1 MENIIMNIQYFADG
15 AAGETEPK
23 VSAKPSDNIEE
34 KKEANKL
41 DFDELVRGDYRQEY
55 NKKVEEIIKNRLKDH
70 YQLKKSLE
78 DITEALNG
86 LKDKLGIK
94 AKDNKEIISQI
105 TERLGKADSTF
116 NVKETNSSDE
126 VRNEKN
132 TLTNARG
139 EVMKLLS
146 NSEKAKEYYPQFDI
160 KKELKDPEFRKIL
173 KFTGNDPKKAFEI
186 LHFDEIVSSIIR
198 DTAKLAQ
205 ERMAGS
211 IAAKASRPVE
221 GAQSAS
227 STVYINQ
234 DPKSLSKADRADIK
248 RRVRR
253 GEKIVW

>member
-1 MENIIMNIQYFADG
+1 MENIIMKIQYFADG
-15 AAGETEPK
+15 AGETEAK
-23 VSAKPSDNIEE
+23 VSAEPSDNTEE
-34 KKEANKL
+34 KKEVNKV

-78 DITEALNG
+78 DITAALNG

-105 TERLGKADSTF
+105 TERLEKGDSAF
-116 NVKETNSSDE
+116 NVKEANSSNE
-126 VRNEKN
+126 MRNEKD
-132 TLTNARG
+132 TLTNARK
-139 EVMKLLS
+139 EVMKLIS
-146 NSEKAKEYYPQFDI
+146 DSEKTKEYYPQFEI
-160 KKELKDPEFRKIL
+160 QKELKDPEFRKVL

-186 LHFDEIVSSIIR
+186 LHFDEIISSVIR

-211 IAAKASRPVE
+211 IAAKAVRPVE
-221 GAQSAS
+221 GAQSAAG
-227 STVYINQ
+227 TVYINQ